1 MQKNSD
7 CAGPRGPASR
17 KLVVVAAV
25 APVAVVT
32 AAAPALKVF
41 KLLAQ
46 AFNLLLGQVIIL
58 FGLLKRGQDAVH
70 VAQDGFEAVADAVD
84 LAAQRAIRRTLV
96 ITVVAP
102 VASAAM
108 AFSAITST
116 LAPFIAAPVSFAFT
130 FPALVALPTAA
141 AFVAPRRFS
150 IIIFRAFARFV
161 EIFRGMIFGGCFRRA
176 FALGQRLRN
185 IVALLGRVFVML
197 GLFFAAIRFA
207 RFLAGR
213 AVKVTAS
220 TRRRTTS
227 AASTP
232 ASAPAAVAKTA
243 IPAARV
249 AFAFAGT

>member
-1 MQKNSD
+1 M
-7 CAGPRGPASR
+7 
-17 KLVVVAAV
+17 AAV

-84 LAAQRAIRRTLV
+84 LSAQCAIGRTLV
-96 ITVVAP
+96 KAVVAP

-108 AFSAITST
+108 AFSAITIPV
-116 LAPFIAAPVSFAFT
+116 AAIIAAPVT
-130 FPALVALPTAA
+130 IPFPALVALPTAA
-141 AFVAPRRFS
+141 AFVAPRRFA
-150 IIIFRAFARFV
+150 IILFTAHFRFVKIFRR
-161 EIFRGMIFGGCFRRA
+161 MLFGGRFRRA
-176 FALGQRLRN
+176 FAFGQWLRN
-185 IVALLGRVFVML
+185 IVALLGRVLIML
-197 GLFFAAIRFA
+197 RLFFAAIRFA
-207 RFLAGR
+207 RFFAGR